1 MNLQKF
7 SEAMNQIDSRYLQE
21 AMDYQRKNRN
31 HRLAKWGALAA
42 CLAILLVTG
51 SLFFPFQKDIPI
63 SVHARDTEE
72 EITAAGAIIS
82 TGSISDTG
90 EMRGKPLM
98 FYLSG
103 RDIAAVRFSCKNQMI
118 CFVDWTEQ
126 REEYGNAR
134 NFTVA
139 YGENEQEYYYLTIDW
154 VPDSL
159 IRELTHGES
168 SCIAALPEEMR
179 RDLIVLEITFADG
192 KTATKALEISLLDD
206 GTFFA
211 AFDDYQITE
220 ADAFVRRPDSEAIPR
235 DVLYAQGAIA
245 SSGAADAPPMV
256 RVTGVLYR
264 QSINQKYPYTELPE
278 GCVYL
283 GKIESD
289 VSDPQSGITDGV
301 PREDFQANI
310 PITGAAVYQYNN
322 DLVVYAEEGYL
333 LYEALPEENAPEG
346 NDESSEEEKKQLDPS
361 YNSPAESAVPENPR
375 AEADTQ
381 LPSTAPAADKNALS
395 AAEEAARAYYNGTVF
410 EVVSM
415 EILQQSETEIVFS
428 VTASKGGVIQEPD
441 RSITLQPEDGT
452 WKVVSEGY

>member
-7 SEAMNQIDSRYLQE
+7 SEAMNEIDSRYLQE
-21 AMDYQRKNRN
+21 AMEYEKKSGR
-31 HRLAKWGALAA
+31 HSSAKWVALAA
-42 CLAILLVTG
+42 CVAILLVTG
-51 SLFFPFQKDIPI
+51 SLWIPFQKDIPV
-63 SVHARDTEE
+63 SVHARDMEE
-72 EITAAGAIIS
+72 EITAAGVVLR
-82 TGSISDTG
+82 TGSISDAG

-139 YGENEQEYYYLTIDW
+139 YGEDEAEYYYLTIDW
-154 VPDSL
+154 IPDSL
-159 IRELTHGES
+159 IRELTDGGRG
-168 SCIAALPEEMR
+168 IAALPEEMR
-179 RDLIVLEITFADG
+179 SDLIVMEISFGDG
-192 KTATKALEISLLDD
+192 KTATKALKISLLDD
-206 GTFFA
+206 GAFFA

-235 DVLYAQGAIA
+235 DILYAQGAIA

-256 RVTGVLYR
+256 RVNGMLYR

-346 NDESSEEEKKQLDPS
+346 NDESSEEKKKQLAPS

-375 AEADTQ
+375 AETDTQ

-395 AAEEAARAYYNGTVF
+395 AAEGAARAYYNGTVF

>member
-7 SEAMNQIDSRYLQE
+7 SEAMNEIDSRYLQE
-21 AMDYQRKNRN
+21 AMEYQRKNRK

-42 CLAILLVTG
+42 CLAVLLVAG
-51 SLFFPFQKDIPI
+51 GLLLPFHKDIPV

-90 EMRGKPLM
+90 EMKGKPLM

-118 CFVDWTEQ
+118 CFVDWTQQ

-134 NFTVA
+134 NFTVS
-139 YGENEQEYYYLTIDW
+139 YGENEEEYYYLTIDW

-159 IRELTHGES
+159 IRELTGGES
-168 SCIAALPEEMR
+168 SGIAALPEEMR

-211 AFDDYQITE
+211 SFDDYQITE

-235 DVLYAQGAIA
+235 DILYAQGDVA
-245 SSGAADAPPMV
+245 SSGTPDAPPMV
-256 RVTGVLYR
+256 RVNGVLYR

-283 GKIESD
+283 GKIESN

-310 PITGAAVYQYNN
+310 PITGAAVYQYND

-333 LYEALPEENAPEG
+333 LYEALPEENMPKENARKENASEENTQEG
-346 NDESSEEEKKQLDPS
+346 NTPD
-361 YNSPAESAVPENPR
+361 
-375 AEADTQ
+375 
-381 LPSTAPAADKNALS
+381 ADKNALS
-395 AAEEAARAYYNGTVF
+395 AAEEAARAYYEGTVF

-415 EILQQSETEIVFS
+415 EVQEQSETGIVFS
-428 VTASKGGVIQEPD
+428 VTAAKGGVIQEPD
-441 RSITLQPEDGT
+441 RSITLQLQNGAWE
-452 WKVVSEGY
+452 VVSEGY